1 MFVFKVFGLYYS
13 GVMNNLTISF
23 INKPGFL
30 SSMKPVK
37 HVSIQKGMK
46 VSDLV
51 NEMSESG
58 VMGAG
63 RVAKASKIM
72 QDMFLDKDCSVFL
85 GLAGAMVP
93 GGMKDVIMDLLS
105 SGRITVFVTTGAS
118 LTHDVFEALG
128 FNHFQGSAKADDA
141 KLHKEGIDRIYDTFL
156 KNEVYEK
163 MEDFFKENYAVLSQT
178 NNIKEFLWKLGEI
191 LPGKD
196 SILKVCYEK
205 KIPIFCPGIADS
217 GIGLM
222 IWGRQAQGDKF
233 DLPVFEDMKEIIS
246 TAWDSKKNGVIY
258 VGGGLP
264 KNFIQQSMQFSKGA
278 TYGVQI
284 STDMPQWGGSSG
296 ANLCEGISWGKMKEE
311 GKYIDVYCD
320 ATIALPLIW
329 ASVKDVI

>member
-1 MFVFKVFGLYYS
+1 
-13 GVMNNLTISF
+13 MNLFTTNF
-23 INKPGFL
+23 INALAFL
-30 SSMKPVK
+30 SSMKPVD
-37 HVSIQKGMK
+37 HISIQKGMK

-51 NEMSESG
+51 SQMGGSG

-63 RVAKASKIM
+63 RIAKASRIM
-72 QDMFLDKDCSVFL
+72 SEMLDDKECVVFL

-93 GGMKDVIMDLLS
+93 GGLKNVILDMLR
-105 SGRITVFVTTGAS
+105 SGRVGVFVTTGAN

-128 FNHFQGSAKADDA
+128 FNHFQGCARADDA

-156 KNEVYEK
+156 KNDVYEK
-163 MEDFFKENYAVLSQT
+163 MEDFFKENYAALSQAK
-178 NNIKEFLWKLGEI
+178 NIKEFLWKLGEL

-196 SILKVCYEK
+196 SILKTCFEK
-205 KIPIFCPGIADS
+205 KIPVFCPGIADS

-233 DLPVFEDMKEIIS
+233 DLPVFDDMKEIIS
-246 TAWDSKKNGVIY
+246 LAWDSKKNGVVYI
-258 VGGGLP
+258 GGGLP
-264 KNFIQQSMQFSKGA
+264 KNFVQQSMQFSKGA
-278 TYGVQI
+278 LYGVQI

-329 ASVKDVI
+329 ASVKDSVF

>member
-1 MFVFKVFGLYYS
+1 
-13 GVMNNLTISF
+13 
-23 INKPGFL
+23 
-30 SSMKPVK
+30 MKPVR
-37 HVSIQKGMK
+37 HISISKGMK
-46 VSDLV
+46 VCDLV
-51 NEMSESG
+51 GQMAGSG

-63 RVAKASKIM
+63 RVANASGIM
-72 QDMFLDKDCSVFL
+72 QDMFNDRECTVFF

-93 GGMKDVIMDLLS
+93 GGMKNVVVDMLS
-105 SGRITVFVTTGAS
+105 SGKIQVFVTTGAN

-128 FNHFQGSAKADDA
+128 FQHFQGCAKADDA
-141 KLHKEGIDRIYDTFL
+141 ELHKKGIDRIYDTFM

-163 MEDFFKENYAVLSQT
+163 MEDFFRENFGVLSQT
-178 NNIKEFLWKLGEI
+178 KTIKEFLWKLGEI

-196 SILKVCYEK
+196 SILKTCFEK

-222 IWGRQAQGDKF
+222 IWGRQAEGRKF

-246 TAWDSKKNGVIY
+246 ISWDSKKNGVIY

-278 TYGVQI
+278 SYGVQI

-329 ASVKDVI
+329 ASVKDLL

>member
-1 MFVFKVFGLYYS
+1 
-13 GVMNNLTISF
+13 
-23 INKPGFL
+23 
-30 SSMKPVK
+30 MKPVD
-37 HVSIQKGMK
+37 HISIKKGMK
-46 VSDLV
+46 VSELV
-51 NEMSESG
+51 NQMAGSG

-63 RVAKASKIM
+63 RIAKASKFM
-72 QDMFLDKDCSVFL
+72 SDMMSDKECTVFL

-93 GGMKDVIMDLLS
+93 GGMKNVLIDMLS
-105 SGRITVFVTTGAS
+105 SGKVHVFVTTGAN

-128 FNHFQGSAKADDA
+128 FQHFQGCPKADDA

-163 MEDFFKENYAVLSQT
+163 MEDFFKENFDTLSKT
-178 NNIKEFLWKLGEI
+178 KNIKEFLWKLGEI

-222 IWGRQAQGDKF
+222 IWGRQAEGKKF
-233 DLPVFEDMKEIIS
+233 DLPVFEDMKEIINI
-246 TAWDSKKNGVIY
+246 AWDSKKNGVIY
-258 VGGGLP
+258 IGGGLP

-278 TYGVQI
+278 SYGVQI

-296 ANLCEGISWGKMKEE
+296 ANLCEGISWGKMKEQ

-320 ATIALPLIW
+320 ATIALPLSW

>member
-1 MFVFKVFGLYYS
+1 
-13 GVMNNLTISF
+13 MNIPTTTF
-23 INKPGFL
+23 INKPVFL
-30 SSMKPVK
+30 SSMKPVN
-37 HVSIQKGMK
+37 HISIKKGMK
-46 VSDLV
+46 ISDLV
-51 NEMSESG
+51 NQMALSG

-63 RVAKASKIM
+63 RIAKASKIM
-72 QDMFLDKDCSVFL
+72 SEMMSDKECTVFL

-93 GGMKDVIMDLLS
+93 GGMKNVLIDMLS
-105 SGRITVFVTTGAS
+105 SGKVHVFVTTGANI
-118 LTHDVFEALG
+118 THDVFEALG
-128 FNHFQGSAKADDA
+128 FQHFQGYAKADDA
-141 KLHKEGIDRIYDTFL
+141 KLNKEGIDRIYDTFL

-163 MEDFFKENYAVLSQT
+163 MEDFFKDNFDVLSQT
-178 NNIKEFLWKLGEI
+178 KNIKEFLWKLGEI
-191 LPGKD
+191 LPESN

-222 IWGRQAQGDKF
+222 IWGRQAEGKKF

-258 VGGGLP
+258 IGGGLP

-278 TYGVQI
+278 SYGVQI

-296 ANLCEGISWGKMKEE
+296 ANLCEGISWGKMKEQ

-329 ASVKDVI
+329 ASVKDVVE

>member
-1 MFVFKVFGLYYS
+1 
-13 GVMNNLTISF
+13 
-23 INKPGFL
+23 
-30 SSMKPVK
+30 MKPVK
-37 HVSIQKGMK
+37 HISISKGMK
-46 VSDLV
+46 VSELV
-51 NEMSESG
+51 DSMAQSG

-63 RVAKASKIM
+63 RIAKASKIM
-72 QDMFLDKDCSVFL
+72 AEMLNDKDCTVFL

-93 GGMKDVIMDLLS
+93 GGMKEVLMDMLS
-105 SGRITVFVTTGAS
+105 SGKIKVFVTTGAN

-128 FNHFQGSAKADDA
+128 FNHFQGSPGADDA
-141 KLHKEGIDRIYDTFL
+141 ELHKKGIDRIYDTFL

-163 MEDFFKENYAVLSQT
+163 MEDFFKKNFDELSKAK
-178 NNIKEFLWKLGEI
+178 NIKEFLWKLGEI
-191 LPGKD
+191 LPGK
-196 SILKVCYEK
+196 SILKICFEM

-222 IWGRQAQGDKF
+222 IWGRQAEGKKF

-258 VGGGLP
+258 IGGGLP

-296 ANLCEGISWGKMKEE
+296 ANLREGISWGKMKEQ

-329 ASVKDVI
+329 ASVKDLVF